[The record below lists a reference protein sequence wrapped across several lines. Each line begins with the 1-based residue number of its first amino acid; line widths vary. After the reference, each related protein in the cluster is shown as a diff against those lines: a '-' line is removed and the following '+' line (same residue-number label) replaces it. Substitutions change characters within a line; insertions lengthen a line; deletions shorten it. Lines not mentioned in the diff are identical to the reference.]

1 MQHHGKVNEDSCFF
15 KRASQSCMTIAHLL
29 FTMSMH
35 QILSIKSQNVAYR
48 SLHWMAAIGYH

>member
-1 MQHHGKVNEDSCFF
+1 
-15 KRASQSCMTIAHLL
+15 MTIAHLL